1 MRAFLVCLL
10 GMVVASPDLVLAQ
23 NKNTAKQP
31 TGNETRYFTSIDG
44 LMDGNADVILKES
57 YQGKT
62 VTSAVLDV
70 CYPAAR
76 GSDRKDR
83 FVVNLAV
90 SGQTMTGTTQSLG
103 DKLPVAVNLARRQT
117 SDTVEF
123 KGQIRVGQ
131 TVTNVV
137 STDNSDLSEKE
148 YLETQTTDD
157 GIAVAPKDFTEVSPE
172 AVAVKVALDSA
183 ADFLKS
189 LKGQNVEVTLS
200 SLTASCEALRSGKM
214 TINLAV
220 DPDRA
225 AALIAKVKSFPGV
238 ASAGWTS
245 GAVDMDRTIRF
256 AVSGWRDGTTL
267 NRDKL
272 ATAIGSVAA
281 NVFSAKLASSRW
293 NEDTGKLTLTLKRS
307 STTFPSLTLTD
318 VIEIN
323 ALVAPDRPLNA
334 DHLMLWIGA
343 PSITT
348 IDEATSDKLKLVDN
362 SPDDEESDQGDDYGI
377 VDALAKYFKGQRW
390 DIENSAWK

>member
-1 MRAFLVCLL
+1 MRAILVCLL
-10 GMVVASPDLVLAQ
+10 GIVVASPDLALAQ
-23 NKNTAKQP
+23 KNTAKLP
-31 TGNETRYFTSIDG
+31 AGNETRYFTSIDG
-44 LMDGNADVILKES
+44 LMDGNADVVLKEN

-90 SGQTMTGTTQSLG
+90 NGQTMTGTTQSLG
-103 DKLPVAVNLARRQT
+103 DKLPVSVNLTRRQT

-131 TVTNVV
+131 TLTNVV

-157 GIAVAPKDFTEVSPE
+157 GISVAPKDFTEVSPE

-189 LKGQNVEVTLS
+189 LKGQNVEVTLG
-200 SLTASCEALRSGKM
+200 SLTASCEALRSGKI

-225 AALIAKVKSFPGV
+225 AALITKVRSFPGV

-245 GAVDMDRTIRF
+245 GVVDMDRTIRF
-256 AVSGWRDGTTL
+256 SASGWRDGATL

-272 ATAIGSVAA
+272 ASSIAAVAA
-281 NVFSAKLASSRW
+281 KTFSAKLASSRW
-293 NEDTGKLTLTLKRS
+293 NENTGKLTLTLKRDS
-307 STTFPSLTLTD
+307 ETFPSLALTD
-318 VIEIN
+318 VIELN

-334 DHLMLWIGA
+334 DHLMLWISA

-348 IDEATSDKLKLVDN
+348 IDETAGEKLKLIDN
-362 SPDDEESDQGDDYGI
+362 SPDDEESNQGDDYGI
-377 VDALAKYFKGQRW
+377 VDALAKDFKGQRW

>member
-1 MRAFLVCLL
+1 MRAILVCLL
-10 GMVVASPDLVLAQ
+10 GMVVASPDLALAQ
-23 NKNTAKQP
+23 KNTAKLP
-31 TGNETRYFTSIDG
+31 AGNETRYFTSIDG
-44 LMDGNADVILKES
+44 LMDGNADVVLKEN

-83 FVVNLAV
+83 FVVNLSV
-90 SGQTMTGTTQSLG
+90 NGQTMTGTTQSLG
-103 DKLPVAVNLARRQT
+103 DKLPVSVNLTRRQT

-131 TVTNVV
+131 TLTNVV

-157 GIAVAPKDFTEVSPE
+157 GISVAPKDFTEVSPE

-189 LKGQNVEVTLS
+189 LKGQNVEVTLG
-200 SLTASCEALRSGKM
+200 SLTASCEALRSGKI

-225 AALIAKVKSFPGV
+225 AALITKVRSFPGV

-245 GAVDMDRTIRF
+245 GVVDMDRTIRF
-256 AVSGWRDGTTL
+256 SASGWRDGATL

-272 ATAIGSVAA
+272 ASSIAAVAA
-281 NVFSAKLASSRW
+281 KTFSAKLASSRW
-293 NEDTGKLTLTLKRS
+293 NENTGKLTLTLKRDS
-307 STTFPSLTLTD
+307 ETFPSLALTD
-318 VIEIN
+318 VIELN

-334 DHLMLWIGA
+334 DHLMLWISA

-348 IDEATSDKLKLVDN
+348 IDEAAGERLKLIDN

-377 VDALAKYFKGQRW
+377 VDALAKDFKGQRW